1 MPSVEQ
7 LDVTLGVEPDGAVVV
22 GETFT
27 LRVPDRGGRFS
38 RHVGGERVDALAFV
52 ASSID
57 GRAVAP
63 DAPGAAS
70 IEVSLGDDLDVTW
83 TFAPGPAAAERKV
96 SFTYR
101 AEGAV
106 AVRGTRGT
114 LRHVAVP
121 TSRRYAV
128 RAARIRAV
136 VPADMHVFEGTGIAE
151 AGWTVAR
158 TSDGILAERG
168 GLDAGAGA
176 TVQMELGIDPA
187 RIAEPTWQRQAEWAS
202 QMVPAFI
209 SGGLFILVIG
219 GGILWIIRFQYPRRQ
234 ASAAD
239 QGERHMVRMGLRTS
253 GAASMGFAAL
263 LAAVMRLALSHA
275 GAWSMAL
282 PISLFLVGLVFVAVS
297 RRIV

>member
-1 MPSVEQ
+1 MPPVEH
-7 LDVTLGVEPDGAVVV
+7 LDVELRVEPDGAVVV

-27 LRVPDRGGRFS
+27 LTVPPRGARFS
-38 RHVGGERVDALAFV
+38 RHVGGERADALAFV

-57 GRAVAP
+57 GQVVAP
-63 DAPGAAS
+63 DAPGS
-70 IEVSLGDDLDVTW
+70 TSVEVSDGDDLDATW
-83 TFAPGPAAAERKV
+83 TFAPGPAAAERTI

-114 LRHVAVP
+114 LQHVAVP
-121 TSRRYAV
+121 PSRRYAV

-136 VPADMHVFEGTGIAE
+136 VPEGMHVFEGTGIAE

-158 TSDGILAERG
+158 TADGIVAERG
-168 GLDAGAGA
+168 GVEAGAGA

-187 RIAEPTWQRQAEWAS
+187 AIAEPMWQRHAEWAS

-219 GGILWIIRFQYPRRQ
+219 AGILWIIRFQYPRRH

-239 QGERHMVRMGLRTS
+239 QNERHTVRTGLRTS
-253 GAASMGFAAL
+253 GAASMGFAAI
-263 LAAVMRLALSHA
+263 LAAVMRLTLSHA

-282 PISLFLVGLVFVAVS
+282 PISLFLVGLAFVAVS